1 MLIITEGNSK
11 MIEYGTNEN
20 WAYHSNIECVVFT
33 VSDDGKKI
41 TCKVSMEAIT
51 DHFGNCDEQ
60 GVLDKAKEH
69 FDEITDQ
76 IGDKIGKKRFE
87 DDGSILLRSGDW

>member
-1 MLIITEGNSK
+1 

-33 VSDDGKKI
+33 VIDDDQPV
-41 TCKVSMEAIT
+41 TCKVSMEAIE
-51 DHFGNCDEQ
+51 DHYGNCNDV
-60 GVLDKAKEH
+60 GGILDKAKIN

-76 IGDKIGKKRFE
+76 IGFKIARLQFE
-87 DDGSILLRSGDW
+87 EDGSILLRSGDW